1 MKDPELNETQEA
13 KPNSFFKEKKK
24 SKAIYFLIVVLIL
37 IFAPIVF
44 FILQFNVGF
53 FDTVSEWGDVGSF
66 FGGVYTPI
74 LSFLTL
80 FLLLFQ
86 SSIMKFQMNLMK
98 AQTNL
103 QESQLE
109 IQRNIL
115 EKEDVASRT
124 TKALTSTARLKSA
137 LESEVESV
145 VFNKKISRLV
155 LLNNAVQVFEKSPE
169 KFQRDKHAY
178 QTELHDVFANWV
190 LVLGNIWDIENV
202 ATDEYLMKNS
212 QEALSLEV
220 VTLLGFET
228 CKTLDR
234 FLKAIGHPYSNREK
248 YPPFFWS
255 KV

>member
-1 MKDPELNETQEA
+1 MQDPELNEATEA
-13 KPNSFFKEKKK
+13 ELNSFFKEKKK
-24 SKAIYFLIVVLIL
+24 SKAIYFLIVVFIL
-37 IFAPIVF
+37 IITPIVF

-66 FGGVYTPI
+66 FGGVYSPI

-86 SSIMKFQMNLMK
+86 SSIMKSQMNLMN

-103 QESQLE
+103 QASQLE
-109 IQRNIL
+109 IQKIIL
-115 EKEDVASRT
+115 EKDDVASRT

-137 LESEVESV
+137 LESEVESA
-145 VFNKKISRLV
+145 VFKKISRLA
-155 LLNNAVQVFEKSPE
+155 LLNNAVQMFEKSPE
-169 KFQRDKHAY
+169 KFQREMHAY

-190 LVLGNIWDIENV
+190 LVLGSIWDIENV

-228 CKTLDR
+228 CNTLDR
-234 FLKAIGHPYSNREK
+234 FLKAIGHPFSNREK